1 MRLVSSTRTGL
12 ALRDQSHAVGAIGAI
27 GAIGDIV
34 PATCISSDKRLNA
47 RKQFMCG
54 STMQRF
60 PLHQQYALDDSLIRQ
75 TQKSNGDAPAG
86 RKVSP

>member
-47 RKQFMCG
+47 RNSLCVVLRCK
-54 STMQRF
+54 
-60 PLHQQYALDDSLIRQ
+60 DSHYISSMLW
-75 TQKSNGDAPAG
+75 TTA
-86 RKVSP
+86 